1 LGLTRATVDLH
12 VHTTASDGNLSPAE
26 VVRAAK
32 AAGLEAIAIT
42 DHDTVAGLAEALDA
56 GRREGLDVLT
66 GVELSADLPGSTMHI
81 LGYEIDPTDP
91 ALLDALS
98 RIRRDRDERNPRILA
113 RLAEMGMPLEAE
125 AVRAKARG
133 ETVGRPHIAQ
143 CMVDA
148 GYVRACD
155 EAFLRYLARGAPAY
169 VERRRVS
176 PEEAV
181 QLIRVGGGL
190 AALAHPKQIQR
201 PAAEVR
207 ALAAR
212 LAEGGLEGI
221 EVYHP
226 DHSAADS
233 ATYRVLARDL
243 GLVVTGGTDFHGRV
257 HQGVRLGVGRG
268 NLRVPCEAVR
278 EIRDRLARRVR

>member
-1 LGLTRATVDLH
+1 MSLTRATVDLH
-12 VHTTASDGNLSPAE
+12 VHTTASDGNLSPTE

-56 GRREGLDVLT
+56 GRREGLDILT

-81 LGYEIDPTDP
+81 LGYEIDTADP
-91 ALLDALS
+91 ALLEALS
-98 RIRRDRDERNPRILA
+98 QIRRDRDERNPRILA
-113 RLAEMGMPLEAE
+113 RLAELGMPLEAA

-148 GYVRACD
+148 GHVRRCE
-155 EAFLRYLARGAPAY
+155 EAFTRYLARGAPAY

-176 PEEAV
+176 PEGAV
-181 QLIRVGGGL
+181 RLIRAAGGL

-201 PAAEVR
+201 PTAEIR
-207 ALAAR
+207 DLTARLAAR
-212 LAEGGLEGI
+212 GLEGI

-233 ATYRVLARDL
+233 GTFRVLARDL
-243 GLVVTGGTDFHGRV
+243 CLVVTGGTDFHGHLR
-257 HQGVRLGVGRG
+257 QGVRLGVGRG
-268 NLRVPCEAVR
+268 NLRVPAEAVQ
-278 EIRDRLARRVR
+278 EIRDRLARRRG

>member
-32 AAGLEAIAIT
+32 AAGLVAIAVT
-42 DHDTVAGLAEALDA
+42 DHDTVAGLAEALEA
-56 GRREGLDVLT
+56 GRREGLDILT

-81 LGYEIDPTDP
+81 LGYEIDPADP
-91 ALLDALS
+91 ALLEALS
-98 RIRRDRDERNPRILA
+98 QIRRDRDERNPRILA
-113 RLAEMGMPLEAE
+113 RLAELGMPLGAE

-155 EAFLRYLARGAPAY
+155 EAFVRYLARGAPAY
-169 VERRRVS
+169 VERRRAS
-176 PEEAV
+176 PEEAI
-181 QLIRVGGGL
+181 QLIRAAGGL
-190 AALAHPKQIQR
+190 AALAHPKQIGRR
-201 PAAEVR
+201 PAEIRDLATR
-207 ALAAR
+207 LAAR
-212 LAEGGLEGI
+212 GLEGI

-226 DHSAADS
+226 DHSSADS
-233 ATYRVLARDL
+233 ATFGLLARDL
-243 GLVVTGGTDFHGRV
+243 GLVVTGGTDFHGHV

-268 NLRVPCEAVR
+268 NLRVPDEAVQ